1 MIVSH
6 EICGASIVTEY
17 ICKAEQVRIINNG
30 DSQLPA
36 FRKWYNM
43 VQYANHDNMF

>member
-17 ICKAEQVRIINNG
+17 IYKAEQVRIITMEAVSCLHSVNG
-30 DSQLPA
+30 TICQS
-36 FRKWYNM
+36 W
-43 VQYANHDNMF
+43 